1 MSENVAT
8 IESMDVNALVE
19 RWPELTLDE
28 RRSAFFQLPRPD
40 AEEFFLGLAS
50 DEQVELLA
58 PLAFSE
64 QRSWVRLLPLDD
76 TADFIQEFPA
86 EQRGKI
92 LGLLDKQTQREVM
105 GLLAYAED
113 DAGGLMNPRYI
124 RLRPEMTVDEAIR
137 YLRAQARTNIETIY
151 DSYVLDSN
159 QHLLGAIS
167 FRELLL
173 SPPEIT
179 IKEIMD
185 EDVISVPEHM
195 DSEEV
200 ARVITQHNL
209 MLVPVVDS
217 EGRMKGIVT
226 YDDIADVIQE
236 EATEDIHK
244 LGGMEALDAPY
255 LKVDLFSMVK
265 KRAGWLIVLFLGQTL
280 TASAM
285 AYFEGEIN
293 RAVILALF
301 IPLIISSGGNSGSQ
315 ASTLIIRSLALREV
329 RARDWWRVLVREM
342 ATGLCLGLILGIIG
356 LLRIIIWQ
364 QWGGSS
370 YGEHYQLLAITVA
383 VSLLGV
389 VIWGTISGSM
399 LPLLLSKLKLDPAS
413 ASAPFVATLVDVT
426 GLFFYFTTAS
436 LILKGTIL

>member
-1 MSENVAT
+1 MSEGPGTEEKIDFNG
-8 IESMDVNALVE
+8 LVE
-19 RWPELTLDE
+19 RWPELTRDQ
-28 RRSAFFQLPRPD
+28 RRAAFFQLPRPD

-50 DEQVELLA
+50 DEQVEVIEEL
-58 PLAFSE
+58 PFSE

-76 TADFIQEFPA
+76 TADFIQEFPP

-105 GLLAYAED
+105 GLMAYAED

-151 DSYVLDSN
+151 DSYVLDYN

-173 SPPEIT
+173 SAPEIT

-185 EDVISVPEHM
+185 EDVISVPENM
-195 DSEEV
+195 DSEDV
-200 ARVITQHNL
+200 ARIITQHNL
-209 MLVPVVDS
+209 MLVPVVDR

-255 LKVDLFSMVK
+255 LKVDILSMVK

-280 TASAM
+280 TATAM
-285 AYFEGEIN
+285 SYFETEIN

-315 ASTLIIRSLALREV
+315 TSTLIIRSLALREI
-329 RARDWWRVLVREM
+329 RARDWWRVLLRELG
-342 ATGLCLGLILGIIG
+342 TGLCLGMILGIMG
-356 LLRIIIWQ
+356 LLRIVIWQ
-364 QWGGSS
+364 QWGSS
-370 YGEHYQLLAITVA
+370 YGEHYQLVAITVA

-389 VIWGTISGSM
+389 VIWGTITGSM

-426 GLFFYFTTAS
+426 GLFFYFTAAS